1 MAYSEGWEENSN
13 NCFNENNNQ
22 NRSMR
27 AFRPTQYDSST
38 EYFSGQD
45 NNRFNSDEDSFS
57 CYEDTDECYKES
69 GSCYED
75 RYTCHSNIKDN
86 HVDILRNSQ
95 ISPRSKNNL
104 SGGDAR
110 LVSLCHTYLSLS
122 IPSSSCSS
130 KCSELLSYGN
140 DTDIYD
146 DESSI
151 NSFVSLCEEDE
162 FDNYSLGDSRIS
174 ESILKRNISHKASY
188 VSNTSD
194 TITTLPSLDNTED
207 SFSLCS
213 ESPKIGLAIP
223 SAIEMSSQRS
233 HRLRDLRSRMRLI
246 ETRHSTSGVIAT
258 SAARSLG
265 KEADDCDSIT
275 TLGTSMSRRLSK
287 TYQSGSEPKLDSINV
302 DYAIS
307 QAAREFSLFTVF
319 LSMLGLIFHL
329 YVANIGL
336 SLTPCQYH
344 PLLDST
350 GNVIPLFAPNSNSV
364 PEDEN
369 RIKESLSISDL
380 TYLLQTKL
388 KKLDG
393 IEEIMYTNHSL

>member
-1 MAYSEGWEENSN
+1 MAY
-13 NCFNENNNQ
+13 
-22 NRSMR
+22 
-27 AFRPTQYDSST
+27 TT

-57 CYEDTDECYKES
+57 CYEDTDECFKES

-75 RYTCHSNIKDN
+75 RYGCYSNIMEN
-86 HVDILRNSQ
+86 HNETLRNSQ
-95 ISPRSKNNL
+95 ISPRSKNYS

-122 IPSSSCSS
+122 IPSSSSSS

-146 DESSI
+146 DDSSF

-174 ESILKRNISHKASY
+174 ESIIKRKKSRNASH

-194 TITTLPSLDNTED
+194 TTTTLPSLDNTEH

-213 ESPKIGLAIP
+213 ESPKMILPIP

-233 HRLRDLRSRMRLI
+233 HRLRNLRSRMRLI
-246 ETRHSTSGVIAT
+246 ERRHSTSEVIASSAARSLST
-258 SAARSLG
+258 SEVIASSAARSLG
-265 KEADDCDSIT
+265 KEGDDDCDSIT
-275 TLGTSMSRRLSK
+275 TLDTSMLRKSSK
-287 TYQSGSEPKLDSINV
+287 AYHSGSEPKLDSINV
-302 DYAIS
+302 DYAIT
-307 QAAREFSLFTVF
+307 QAATEFSVFTVF
-319 LSMLGLIFHL
+319 LSMLGLICHL
-329 YVANIGL
+329 YVTNVGL
-336 SLTPCQYH
+336 SLNPCKYQ

-350 GNVIPLFAPNSNSV
+350 GNVVPLFAHNLHSGLV
-364 PEDEN
+364 DEN
-369 RIKESLSISDL
+369 RIKESLSVNDL

-388 KKLDG
+388 SKLDN
-393 IEEIMYTNHSL
+393 IEELKYTNHSL